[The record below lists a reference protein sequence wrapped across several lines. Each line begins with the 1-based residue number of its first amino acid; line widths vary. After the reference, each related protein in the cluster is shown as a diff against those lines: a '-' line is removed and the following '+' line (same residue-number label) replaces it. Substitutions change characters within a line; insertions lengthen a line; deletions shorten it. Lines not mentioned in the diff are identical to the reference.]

1 MSEPVLEKKPGMLA
15 RVKTTPANLLK
26 SFDFGGNSGTS
37 FDARIKKIADQIT
50 EKMDQ
55 EADDQSRGISE
66 IVRSA
71 VTHFLDQTLFGHLY
85 TQLLVLLNVLS
96 CFQYI
101 YLTYT
106 TVDTNNEASL
116 YYTFYYLEVCVGSL
130 FLLDWFLSLLKA
142 ETKINFLCRQAN
154 ILPICSCLLRSDTS
168 MFCCMLTRIVF
179 I

>member
-1 MSEPVLEKKPGMLA
+1 MSEPVFEKKPGMLA

-26 SFDFGGNSGTS
+26 SFDFGVSGGSS

-50 EKMDQ
+50 EKMEQD
-55 EADDQSRGISE
+55 ADDQSRGVSE
-66 IVRSA
+66 IVRSG
-71 VTHFLDQTLFGHLY
+71 VTHFLDQTLLGHLY
-85 TQLLVLLNVLS
+85 TQLLILLNVLS

-106 TVDTNNEASL
+106 TVDTNNAAPL

-142 ETKINFLCRQAN
+142 ETKMNFLCR
-154 ILPICSCLLRSDTS
+154 
-168 MFCCMLTRIVF
+168 
-179 I
+179 